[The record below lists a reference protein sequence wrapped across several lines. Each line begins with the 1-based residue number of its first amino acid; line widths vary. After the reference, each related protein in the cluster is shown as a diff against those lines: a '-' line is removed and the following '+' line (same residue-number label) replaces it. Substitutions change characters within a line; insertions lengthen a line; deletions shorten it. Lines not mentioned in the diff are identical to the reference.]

1 MSDTTLARPFGVA
14 LGLHVGAGT
23 TIALFSWLSLGA
35 IPPDPE
41 PPLILTQPRI
51 HVIFDG
57 GDSRP
62 APRRAPSSP
71 ATAPARRELRQPIV
85 TPEPVRPDAP
95 PVVVD
100 DAFPG
105 DPTIE
110 GLPGNDDGGG
120 GGGTGTFGPGGGD
133 GPPGDDPVGADS
145 GPILVTGD
153 MTPPHLIRKVSPDY
167 PNVARRAGMG
177 GTVVLRAVIGPD
189 GAVEEVTV
197 VRATSRLFVEAATE
211 AVRQWRYT
219 PALQSGKPV
228 RVWFEAV
235 VEFKIR

>member
-14 LGLHVGAGT
+14 LGLHLGAGSS
-23 TIALFSWLSLGA
+23 IALFSWLSLGA
-35 IPPDPE
+35 LPPDPE

-57 GDSRP
+57 GSPRP
-62 APRRAPSSP
+62 APRREAARP
-71 ATAPARRELRQPIV
+71 AAVPARRELQPPRA
-85 TPEPVRPDAP
+85 TPDLPLPDAP
-95 PVVVD
+95 P
-100 DAFPG
+100 AAPEGPIEG
-105 DPTIE
+105 DPSIDGVTGGE
-110 GLPGNDDGGG
+110 GGS
-120 GGGTGTFGPGGGD
+120 GGTGPFGDGPGD
-133 GPPGDDPVGADS
+133 GPPGNDPVGVDTD
-145 GPILVTGD
+145 PILVTGD
-153 MTPPHLIRKVSPDY
+153 MTPPRLVRKVSPDY
-167 PNVARRAGMG
+167 PNVPRRAGMG

-189 GAVEEVTV
+189 GGVEEVTV
-197 VRATSRLFVEAATE
+197 VRASNRLFVDAAIA